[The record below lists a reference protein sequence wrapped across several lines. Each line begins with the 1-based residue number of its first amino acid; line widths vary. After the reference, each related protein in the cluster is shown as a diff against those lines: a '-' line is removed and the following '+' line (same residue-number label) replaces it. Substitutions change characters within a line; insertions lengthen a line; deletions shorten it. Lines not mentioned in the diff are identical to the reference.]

1 MDNYKEKDKKKNND
15 IYIYYLIIFGI
26 VSLMMFLIINIL
38 FNK

>member
-1 MDNYKEKDKKKNND
+1 MVLLEEKDKKKIND